1 MLRLQGKEIYL
12 AALEKAGFIL
22 EGRERKA
29 VYFANRRFDRLNY
42 AILAEDYH
50 KT

>member
-1 MLRLQGKEIYL
+1 MNKKSKHLRKRSLPYNI
-12 AALEKAGFIL
+12 

-42 AILAEDYH
+42 AILAEDYR
-50 KT
+50 KA